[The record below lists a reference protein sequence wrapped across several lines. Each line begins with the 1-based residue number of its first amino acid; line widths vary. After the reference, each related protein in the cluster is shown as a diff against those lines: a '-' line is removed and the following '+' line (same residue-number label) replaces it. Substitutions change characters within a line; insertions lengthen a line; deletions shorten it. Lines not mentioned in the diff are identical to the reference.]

1 MLRLSFELCSRWVPL
16 VNQSARVFFNR
27 AFSSC
32 YAILKSCNNSETAA
46 YGCRVDVLQKVI
58 FTSIVWYFGTF
69 KLNT

>member
-58 FTSIVWYFGTF
+58 FTSIAVFWYV
-69 KLNT
+69 